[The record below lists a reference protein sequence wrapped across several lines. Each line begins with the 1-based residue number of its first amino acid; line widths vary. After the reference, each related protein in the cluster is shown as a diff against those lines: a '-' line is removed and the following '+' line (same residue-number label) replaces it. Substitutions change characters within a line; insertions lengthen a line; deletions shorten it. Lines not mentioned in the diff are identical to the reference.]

1 MCTFISELT
10 FVGEDV
16 SLSLVRIRRLVGP
29 YSKARSARDG
39 PSGAM
44 DVCVCEGQN
53 VREERAQVESK
64 AGLVGGSALVPFMDT
79 QQTHRRSRTWCAVRV
94 FRGGEE
100 VKTLGK
106 GGGCSCV
113 ALSVRVMFDVRHST
127 FIGGVCLRGHG

>member
-1 MCTFISELT
+1 
-10 FVGEDV
+10 
-16 SLSLVRIRRLVGP
+16 
-29 YSKARSARDG
+29 
-39 PSGAM
+39 M
-44 DVCVCEGQN
+44 DVCEGRN
-53 VREERAQVESK
+53 MREERAQVKSK
-64 AGLVGGSALVPFMDT
+64 AGLVGGSALVPFIDT

-106 GGGCSCV
+106 GGGCSCM